1 MITMKSWWW
10 VAAFC
15 TLIGGIYARSYQE
28 KKTALCEYSFLL
40 QEKEKEMRFAMQ
52 EREEL
57 KLKILSQSDPAWIE
71 MILMRELGV
80 VPEGWLKVHFKK

>member
-1 MITMKSWWW
+1 MVAMKGWLW
-10 VAAFC
+10 VVAFC
-15 TLIGGIYARSYQE
+15 TLIGGGYARSYQE
-28 KKTALCEYSFLL
+28 KKTCLCEYAFRI
-40 QEKEKEMRFAMQ
+40 QEMEKELKIAAL

-80 VPEGWLKVHFKK
+80 VPEGWLKVHFQK

>member
-1 MITMKSWWW
+1 MVVMKSWGW

-15 TLIGGIYARSYQE
+15 TLIGGIYARSCQE
-28 KKTALCEYSFLL
+28 KNIAFSEYAFRM
-40 QEKEKEMRFAMQ
+40 QEMEKEMRLAAQ

-57 KLKILSQSDPAWIE
+57 KLKILSQSDPAWVE

-80 VPEGWLKVHFKK
+80 VPEGWLKVHFRK